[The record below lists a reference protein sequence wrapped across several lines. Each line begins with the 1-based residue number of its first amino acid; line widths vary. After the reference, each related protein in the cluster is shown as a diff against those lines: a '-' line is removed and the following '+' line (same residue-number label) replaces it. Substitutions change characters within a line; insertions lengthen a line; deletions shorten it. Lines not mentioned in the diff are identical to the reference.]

1 MARYRGPVCRLCR
14 REGRKLFLKGD
25 KCLSDKCPAEKR
37 PFAPGEHGKRR
48 TKETEYL
55 IQLREKQ
62 KARRSYGLLENQFKN
77 YYGRAAKRKGITGEI
92 LLQLLERRLDNVV
105 YRSGFAL
112 SRSEARQMVRHGHFA
127 VNGKSVD
134 IASYEVREGDIVA
147 VKPASQGMAKIKG
160 NVESSSRAVVPS
172 WLEVDQA
179 KLSAKILRIP
189 SRDEIDMPVKE
200 QLIVELYSR

>member
-1 MARYRGPVCRLCR
+1 MARYRGPVCKLCR

-25 KCLSDKCPAEKR
+25 KCLSDKCPVEKR
-37 PFAPGEHGKRR
+37 PFPPGEHGKRR

-62 KARRSYGLLENQFKN
+62 KAKRSYGLLENQFKN
-77 YYGRAAKRKGITGEI
+77 YYSRAAKRKGITGEI

-127 VNGKSVD
+127 VNGKPVD

-147 VKPASQGMAKIKG
+147 VNPASQEMARIKE
-160 NVESSSRAVVPS
+160 NMESSSRAVVPS

-179 KLSAKILRIP
+179 KLSAKILRMP
-189 SRDEIDMPVKE
+189 SRDEIDMPVQE

>member
-1 MARYRGPVCRLCR
+1 MARYRGPVCKLCR

-37 PFAPGEHGKRR
+37 PFPPGEHGKRR
-48 TKETEYL
+48 TKETGYL

-62 KARRSYGLLENQFKN
+62 KAKRSYGLLENQFKN
-77 YYGRAAKRKGITGEI
+77 YYSRAAKRKGITGEI

-127 VNGKSVD
+127 VNSKPVD

-147 VKPASQGMAKIKG
+147 VNPASQEMARIKE
-160 NVESSSRAVVPS
+160 NMESSSRAVVPS

-189 SRDEIDMPVKE
+189 SRDEIDMPVQE
-200 QLIVELYSR
+200 QLIIELYSR

>member
-25 KCLSDKCPAEKR
+25 RCLSDKCPAEKR

-62 KARRSYGLLENQFKN
+62 KAKRSYGLLENQFKN
-77 YYGRAAKRKGITGEI
+77 YYSRAAKRKGITGEI

-105 YRSGFAL
+105 YRSGFGL

-127 VNGKSVD
+127 VNGKGVD

-147 VKPASQGMAKIKG
+147 VSPASQEMARIKE
-160 NVESSSRAVVPS
+160 NMESSSRAAVPS
-172 WLEVDQA
+172 WLEVDHA
-179 KLSAKILRIP
+179 KLSAKILRMP
-189 SRDEIDMPVKE
+189 SRDEIDMPVQE

>member
-25 KCLSDKCPAEKR
+25 KCLSDKCPVEKR

-48 TKETEYL
+48 TKETGYL

-62 KARRSYGLLENQFKN
+62 KAKRSYGLLENQFKN
-77 YYGRAAKRKGITGEI
+77 YYSRAAKRKGITGEI

-127 VNGKSVD
+127 VNGKAVD
-134 IASYEVREGDIVA
+134 IASYEVKEGDIVA
-147 VKPASQGMAKIKG
+147 VSPASQEMARIKE
-160 NVESSSRAVVPS
+160 NMESSSRAAVPS

-179 KLSAKILRIP
+179 KLSAKILRTP
-189 SRDEIDMPVKE
+189 SRDEIDMPVQE

>member
-1 MARYRGPVCRLCR
+1 MARYRGPVCKLCR

-37 PFAPGEHGKRR
+37 LFPPGEHGKRR

-62 KARRSYGLLENQFKN
+62 KAKRSYGLLENQFKN
-77 YYGRAAKRKGITGEI
+77 YYSRAAKRKGITGEI
-92 LLQLLERRLDNVV
+92 LLQFLERRLDNVV

-127 VNGKSVD
+127 VNGKPVD

-147 VKPASQGMAKIKG
+147 VNPASQEMARIKE
-160 NVESSSRAVVPS
+160 NMESSSRAVVPS

-179 KLSAKILRIP
+179 KLSAKILRMP
-189 SRDEIDMPVKE
+189 SRDEIDMPVQE